1 MMSLEFTW
9 TDEQNELRR
18 TVRAFCAA
26 ESPES
31 EIRRVM
37 ETPEGFDRRVW
48 RRLAAELGLTGLAV
62 PAEYGGAGHG
72 PVELGVVFEE
82 LGRALACVPY
92 FATAGLAV
100 PALLASGDRD
110 ADKEYLPAIAAG
122 EMIATL
128 AVPEESG
135 SWDPGDVTLEATASG
150 SGPYN
155 LTGVKE
161 FVPDGVAADLI
172 LVAARTA
179 AGISLF
185 AVPGGAPGLD
195 REPLPV
201 MDQTRPQA
209 KLTFRAAQAR
219 LVGEDG
225 AGRPVLHRALDEAA
239 AALAAEQAGGA
250 QRVLDMAVGYAKT
263 RYQFGRP
270 IGSFQ
275 AIKHRC
281 ADLLADVESAR
292 SVAYHA
298 GWAAAAPVVP
308 GDPGELPLAA
318 ALAKSYCSEV
328 FVRAATECVQI
339 HGGIGFTW
347 EHPAHLYLKRALTDR
362 AMLGDPGRHRRLLAD
377 LAGL

>member
-1 MMSLEFTW
+1 MSLEFTW
-9 TDEQNELRR
+9 TEEQTELRR
-18 TVRAFCAA
+18 TVRSFCAA

-37 ETPEGFDRRVW
+37 ETAEGFDRRVW
-48 RRLAAELGLTGLAV
+48 ARLAAELGLTGLAV
-62 PAEYGGAGHG
+62 PAEYGGAGYG

-92 FATAGLAV
+92 FGTAGLAV
-100 PALLASGDRD
+100 PALLASGDR
-110 ADKEYLPAIAAG
+110 AAHKEYLPAIAAG

-128 AVPEESG
+128 AVPEDSG
-135 SWDPGDVTLEATASG
+135 SWDPGEVTLEASRSG
-150 SGPYN
+150 QGWV
-155 LTGVKE
+155 LTGVKS
-161 FVPDGVAADLI
+161 FVPDGTAADLI
-172 LVAARTA
+172 LVAARTR
-179 AGISLF
+179 AGVSLF
-185 AVPGGAPGLD
+185 AVPAGAPGLD

-201 MDQTRPQA
+201 LDQTRRQA
-209 KLTFRAAQAR
+209 RLTFRAAQAR

-225 AGRPVLHRALDEAA
+225 AGLAVLRRVLDEAA

-250 QRVLDMAVGYAKT
+250 QHVLDMAVGYAKT

-298 GWAAAAPVVP
+298 GWAAAD
-308 GDPGELPLAA
+308 DPGELPLAA
-318 ALAKSYCSEV
+318 ALAQSYCSEV
-328 FVRAATECVQI
+328 FVRAAAECVQI

-347 EHPAHLYLKRALTDR
+347 EHPAHLYLKRAMTDR
-362 AMLGDPGRHRRLLAD
+362 ALLGGPGTQRQRLAD

>member
-1 MMSLEFTW
+1 VEFTW
-9 TDEQNELRR
+9 TEEQTELRR
-18 TVRAFCAA
+18 TIRSFCAA

-48 RRLAAELGLTGLAV
+48 RRLAAELGLTGLAI

-110 ADKEYLPAIAAG
+110 AHKEYLPAIAAG

-128 AVPEESG
+128 AVPEDSG
-135 SWDPGDVTLEATASG
+135 SWDPGDVTLAASRSG
-150 SGPYN
+150 SGWA
-155 LTGVKE
+155 LTGAKS
-161 FVPDGVAADLI
+161 FVPDGAAADLI
-172 LVAARTA
+172 LVAARTG
-179 AGISLF
+179 AGVSLF
-185 AVPGGAPGLD
+185 AVAASAPGLD

-225 AGRPVLHRALDEAA
+225 AGLARLHRAVDEAA

-250 QRVLDMAVGYAKT
+250 QHVLDMAVGYAKT

-298 GWAAAAPVVP
+298 GWAAAD
-308 GDPGELPLAA
+308 DPGELPLAA
-318 ALAKSYCSEV
+318 ALARSYCSEV

-362 AMLGDPGRHRRLLAD
+362 AMLGDPGRQRRRLAD
-377 LAGL
+377 LAGI